1 MFRASVM
8 ANCADNV
15 QCNDDVCTDRICR
28 MKSYIEDSIICAAKH
43 GFYCAVFYLGHWY
56 SDEEI
61 EDMRQYFDSLGYGCY
76 LDNNNILEIIW

>member
-15 QCNDDVCTDRICR
+15 HYTEGARGDSIGR
-28 MKSYIEDSIICAAKH
+28 MKSYIEDSIMSAAKH

-56 SDEEI
+56 SDGEI
-61 EDMRQYFDSLGYGCY
+61 EDMREYFDSLGYGCY
-76 LDNNNILEIIW
+76 FDNNNILEIIW

>member
-1 MFRASVM
+1 M

-15 QCNDDVCTDRICR
+15 HYAEGNRSDSIGR
-28 MKSYIEDSIICAAKH
+28 MKSYIEDSIMSAAKH

-61 EDMRQYFDSLGYGCY
+61 EDMRAYLDSLGYGRY
-76 LDNNNILEIIW
+76 FDNNNILEIIW